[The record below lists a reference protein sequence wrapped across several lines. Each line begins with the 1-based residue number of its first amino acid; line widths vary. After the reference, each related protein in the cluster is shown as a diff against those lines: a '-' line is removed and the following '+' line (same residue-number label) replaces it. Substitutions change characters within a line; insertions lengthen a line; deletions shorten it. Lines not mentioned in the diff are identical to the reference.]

1 MREDGCGRG
10 RNSADRIAFAGCI
23 GGVATEI
30 VRRWKSK
37 RGGQEDGGRERKGDK
52 RENERERKRDSRGKG
67 RDTSASA

>member
-37 RGGQEDGGRERKGDK
+37 RGTGGRRKGEK
-52 RENERERKRDSRGKG
+52 RRRERERERGNE
-67 RDTSASA
+67 R